1 MARPPQDRIAAL
13 LDAWEPKIRDAFL
26 ASIADIVDRAQL
38 ERIVAALEAGDVE
51 GALRAVNVD
60 PAAFLPLDSAIRQ
73 SFLEGGVATASRIP
87 LAVVADRVAVRFD
100 ARNPTAEAWLANHS
114 SQAVVEIVD
123 DQRAAIRTAL
133 TEGMNRGD
141 NPRTTALNIVGRM
154 DPATNRRVGGIIGL
168 TSQQAGYV
176 ANARAELLSGDAAT
190 MERYFSRARR
200 DKRFD
205 GVVRQA
211 IRAGKPVDGAT
222 VTRLTS
228 RYADRLLKL
237 RGENVGR
244 TESMASLNGAQFE
257 AYRQAVQKGSVQ
269 PNAVRKVW
277 VATRDLRTRDTHRA
291 LNGDSV
297 GLHEAFA
304 NGLMYPGDPSG
315 PAAEVINCRCRLNYR
330 IDRLSNLE

>member
-1 MARPPQDRIAAL
+1 MARAPHDNIAAL
-13 LDAWEPKIRDAFL
+13 LEKWEPEIRDAFL
-26 ASIADIVDRAQL
+26 ASIRDIVDRAQL
-38 ERIVAALEAGDVE
+38 ERIVTALENGDVE
-51 GALRAVNVD
+51 GALRAVNLE
-60 PAAFLPLDSAIRQ
+60 PAAFLPLDNAIRQ
-73 SFLEGGVATASRIP
+73 AFIEGGTATAARIP
-87 LAVVADRVAVRFD
+87 AAVTADRVAVRFD

-114 SQAVVEIVD
+114 SQAVTEIVD

-133 TEGMNRGD
+133 TEGMTRGD
-141 NPRTTALNIVGRM
+141 NPRTTALNIVGRQ
-154 DPATNRRVGGIIGL
+154 DPATGRRVGGIIGL

-211 IRAGKPVDGAT
+211 IREGKPVDAAT

-257 AYRQAVQKGSVQ
+257 AYRQAVAKGTVR

-277 VATRDLRTRDTHRA
+277 IATRDLRTRDTHRA

-297 GLHEAFA
+297 GLHEPFA
-304 NGLMYPGDPSG
+304 NGLMYPGDPAG
-315 PAAEVINCRCRLNYR
+315 PAREVINCRCTLRYR
-330 IDRLSNLE
+330 IDRFSNLG